1 MHLFGKGKI
10 FPGALFF
17 FTKLQESDTA
27 LKGCFYAAEKL
38 LFRKPAAIGY
48 EIKTGI
54 KCFQSTTVIIAD
66 IERLRGMISDLEYEN
81 KKIRYKL
88 DELNRR
94 LYEVEKRGYEQR

>member
-1 MHLFGKGKI
+1 MSK
-10 FPGALFF
+10 
-17 FTKLQESDTA
+17 TSTSTA
-27 LKGCFYAAEKL
+27 
-38 LFRKPAAIGY
+38 
-48 EIKTGI
+48 T
-54 KCFQSTTVIIAD
+54 IIAD